1 MTGISKLDPG
11 LYRRKI
17 SSNNSYTD
25 YAYREAMNRLKHLLS
40 EPYTP
45 SAQLTTIYQRPIYES
60 TSSFA
65 TTDTHHDHHTFPGRP
80 SVKELSKYFPGT
92 NIVRATCYNQPNHST
107 DKPIIHELPSGS
119 CNQQSAPHCV
129 PQSAANDQAN
139 QELLRFIE
147 RQENYIKQMER
158 ESDNNREELNS
169 LKFKVQDL
177 MHDNENLQRMAND
190 SDSDHDFGKSSTV
203 VMLESKVADLEAK
216 LSQEKLDVKRLKE
229 ENESLKSKIATGAGL
244 DIVET
249 YKRKCDDMMREK
261 QRLQDDVKR
270 LEHKIENMRTYE
282 TGLYS
287 KNLRDRDYGEKTFDK
302 SQSEIEVRRLK
313 VREVSIL
320 GIIFNLVYLSCRRI
334 SMTK

>member
-1 MTGISKLDPG
+1 MSGISKLDPT

-17 SSNNSYTD
+17 NSNNNYTD

-60 TSSFA
+60 SSSFA
-65 TTDTHHDHHTFPGRP
+65 ASDSHHDHHTFPGRP
-80 SVKELSKYFPGT
+80 SMKELSKYFPGT

-107 DKPIIHELPSGS
+107 DKPIMRELPTGS
-119 CNQQSAPHCV
+119 CSQQQTSHCLAG
-129 PQSAANDQAN
+129 PSTASMGGGDQSN

-158 ESDNNREELNS
+158 ECDTNREELSS

-203 VMLESKVADLEAK
+203 VMLESKVSDLEAK
-216 LSQEKLDVKRLKE
+216 LSQEKLEVKRLKE
-229 ENESLKSKIATGAGL
+229 ENDSLKTKIATGAGL
-244 DIVET
+244 EIVET
-249 YKRKCDDMMREK
+249 YKRKCDDLLRDK

-270 LEHKIENMRTYE
+270 LENKIENMRTYE
-282 TGLYS
+282 SSYYTTKS
-287 KNLRDRDYGEKTFDK
+287 LRDRDYGEKGFDK
-302 SQSEIEVRRLK
+302 SQMDIEVRRLK
-313 VREVSIL
+313 VR
-320 GIIFNLVYLSCRRI
+320 FH
-334 SMTK
+334 

>member
-1 MTGISKLDPG
+1 MSGISKIDPG

-60 TSSFA
+60 ASSFA
-65 TTDTHHDHHTFPGRP
+65 ASDTHHDHHTFPGRP

-107 DKPIIHELPSGS
+107 DKPIVHEIPSGS
-119 CNQQSAPHCV
+119 CNQQPGSHCASGSSD
-129 PQSAANDQAN
+129 QSN

-147 RQENYIKQMER
+147 RQENYIKQIER
-158 ESDNNREELNS
+158 ESDINRDELGS
-169 LKFKVQDL
+169 LKFKVQEL
-177 MHDNENLQRMAND
+177 MHDNEHLQRMAND

-216 LSQEKLDVKRLKE
+216 LSQEKIDVKRLRE

-244 DIVET
+244 DIVES
-249 YKRKCDDMMREK
+249 YKRKCDDIMREK

-270 LEHKIENMRTYE
+270 LENKIENMRTYE
-282 TGLYS
+282 TNVYS
-287 KNLRDRDYGEKTFDK
+287 KNLRDRDYGDKTFDK
-302 SQSEIEVRRLK
+302 SQTDIEVRRLK
-313 VREVSIL
+313 VFLLLINQL
-320 GIIFNLVYLSCRRI
+320 QTF
-334 SMTK
+334 